1 LAARQSSLHL
11 TGKWLIALLTTL
23 VAIGP
28 MTISFYVPSMPS
40 IAESLQA
47 PIGAVQATMTT
58 YLIGFALAQLI
69 YGPLSDRFG
78 RRPVLTVGLLIYLA
92 ASVLCATA
100 TSIEQLQAM
109 RMLQGF
115 GACCGPI
122 LGRAIVRDLF
132 DGAAMARAFAIIGAA
147 VAVGPAVAP
156 MMGGL
161 VQEAFGWPA
170 NFLAVAI
177 IGAAVLLLVL
187 VFLGESNINLNLDAA
202 RPRAVLRNYFS
213 LVTNRTFMGYVL
225 VNALIFSGVFAYHV
239 TSAFLFIAE
248 LGLRPSQFALIAL
261 VTVPAYVSGNFL
273 SNRLRMRGMKGRQ
286 LIGIGVTC
294 TLTGAA
300 VVGILADD
308 LSLIRVLG
316 PMMLYFF
323 GFGMVLPQG
332 IAGALQPFP
341 RIAGSAS
348 ASMGCIQM
356 FSGAVSSVVAAGLYH
371 GNGAH
376 ALGWVLLAVTM
387 AAGLIFFTMVPV
399 EADPDEPH
407 H

>member
-1 LAARQSSLHL
+1 MAARQSSLHL
-11 TGKWLIALLTTL
+11 TGRWLIALLTIL
-23 VAIGP
+23 VSIGP
-28 MTISFYVPSMPS
+28 MTISFYVPSMPA
-40 IAESLQA
+40 IADSLQA

-58 YLIGFALAQLI
+58 YLVGFALAQLI

-78 RRPVLTVGLLIYLA
+78 RRPVLTVGLLVYLT

-100 TSIEQLQAM
+100 TSIEQLQVM

-147 VAVGPAVAP
+147 VAIGPAIAP
-156 MMGGL
+156 MLGGL

-187 VFLGESNINLNLDAA
+187 VFLGESNTNLNLDAA

-273 SNRLRMRGMKGRQ
+273 SNKLRMRGMKGRQ

-300 VVGILADD
+300 VVGILADE
-308 LSLIRVLG
+308 LSLVRVLG

-323 GFGMVLPQG
+323 GFGMILPQG

-371 GNGAH
+371 GDGAH

-399 EADPDEPH
+399 EADPDKLH

>member
-1 LAARQSSLHL
+1 MAPKASPLHL

-23 VAIGP
+23 VALGP

-40 IAESLQA
+40 IAETLNAS
-47 PIGAVQATMTT
+47 IGAVQATMTT
-58 YLIGFALAQLI
+58 YLIGFALAQLV

-78 RRPVLTVGLLIYLA
+78 RRPILTVGLLVYLA
-92 ASVLCATA
+92 ASVLCTFA

-132 DGAAMARAFAIIGAA
+132 EGAAMARAFAIIGAA

-161 VQEAFGWPA
+161 VQEAFGWQA

-177 IGAAVLLLVL
+177 LGSIVLTLVL
-187 VFLGESNINLNLDAA
+187 IFLGESNLTLNMNAA
-202 RPRAVLRNYFS
+202 RPRAVLRNYFA

-225 VNALIFSGVFAYHV
+225 VGALIFSGVFAYHV

-261 VTVPAYVSGNFL
+261 ITVPAYVSGNFL
-273 SNRLRMRGMKGRQ
+273 SGRLRMKGLKGRQ
-286 LIGIGVTC
+286 LIGCGIIC
-294 TLTGAA
+294 SLTGAA
-300 VVGILADD
+300 VVGILADE
-308 LSLIRVLG
+308 LSLARVLA
-316 PMMLYFF
+316 PMLFYFF
-323 GFGMVLPQG
+323 GFGMVLPQV

-371 GNGAH
+371 GDGAH

-387 AAGLIFFTMVPV
+387 MAGLVFFTMVPV
-399 EADPDEPH
+399 EADPDKPH

>member
-1 LAARQSSLHL
+1 VAAKPSNLHL
-11 TGKWLIALLTTL
+11 TGKALIALLTTL
-23 VAIGP
+23 VALGP

-58 YLIGFALAQLI
+58 YLIGFALAQLV

-78 RRPVLTVGLLIYLA
+78 RRPILTAGLLVYLA
-92 ASVLCATA
+92 ASVLCAFA
-100 TSIEQLQAM
+100 TNIEQLQFT
-109 RMLQGF
+109 RFLQGF
-115 GACCGPI
+115 GACVGPI

-132 DGAAMARAFAIIGAA
+132 ESAALARAFAIIGAA
-147 VAVGPAVAP
+147 VAIGPAVAP

-161 VQEAFGWPA
+161 VQEAFGWQA

-177 IGAAVLLLVL
+177 LGGTVLMLVL
-187 VFLGESNINLNLDAA
+187 IFLGESNLTLNLDAA
-202 RPRAVLRNYFS
+202 RPRAVLRNYAS

-239 TSAFLFIAE
+239 SSAFLFIAE

-261 VTVPAYVSGNFL
+261 VTVPGYVSGNFL
-273 SNRLRMRGMKGRQ
+273 SGRLRMKGLKGRQ
-286 LIGIGVTC
+286 LIGCGITC
-294 TLTGAA
+294 ALTGAA
-300 VVGILADD
+300 IVGILADE
-308 LSLIRVLG
+308 LSLVRVLG

-356 FSGAVSSVVAAGLYH
+356 FSGAISSVVAAGLYH
-371 GNGAH
+371 GDGAH

-387 AAGLIFFTMVPV
+387 MAGLIFFIMVPV

>member
-1 LAARQSSLHL
+1 MSAKTSSRHL
-11 TGKWLIALLTTL
+11 TGKWLLALLTTL
-23 VAIGP
+23 VTLGP

-78 RRPVLTVGLLIYLA
+78 RRPILTAGLLIYLA
-92 ASVLCATA
+92 ASLLCTFAA
-100 TSIEQLQAM
+100 SIEQLQAM

-132 DGAAMARAFAIIGAA
+132 EGPAMVRAFSIIGAA

-161 VQEAFGWPA
+161 VQEAFGWQA
-170 NFLAVAI
+170 NFMVVAI
-177 IGAAVLLLVL
+177 IGGIVLMLVL
-187 VFLGESNINLNLDAA
+187 IFLGESNLNLNLHAA
-202 RPRAVLRNYFS
+202 KPRAVLRNYFS

-225 VNALIFSGVFAYHV
+225 VSALIFSGVFAYHV
-239 TSAFLFIAE
+239 SSAFLFIAE

-273 SNRLRMRGMKGRQ
+273 SGRLRMRGMKGRQ
-286 LIGIGVTC
+286 LIGCGVTC
-294 TLTGAA
+294 ALTGAA
-300 VVGILADD
+300 LVGILADE
-308 LSLIRVLG
+308 LSLVRVLG
-316 PMMLYFF
+316 PMLLYFF

-356 FSGAVSSVVAAGLYH
+356 ASGAVSSVVAAGLYH
-371 GNGAH
+371 GDGAH
-376 ALGWVLLAVTM
+376 ALGWVLLAVAM

-399 EADPDEPH
+399 EADPDELH